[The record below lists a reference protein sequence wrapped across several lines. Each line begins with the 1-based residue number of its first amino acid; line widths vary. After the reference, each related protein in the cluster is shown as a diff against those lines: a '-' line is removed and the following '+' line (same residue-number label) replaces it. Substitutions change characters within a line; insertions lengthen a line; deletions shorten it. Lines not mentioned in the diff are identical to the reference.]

1 MAETHSLLGRSR
13 VRPHAL
19 AGHRFP
25 VLLLLIISIL
35 SISLFF
41 PKSDSPKTFNDDD
54 VDDHIIPIT
63 EPEFNCRWSSLN
75 QIQQDR
81 IRSYISNQTQVGF
94 TIMKQL
100 LSTEG
105 KDRNMVYSPLSI
117 HIVLSLIAAGSDG
130 PTQDQLLAFLKSKST
145 QELNDLA
152 STLVPLFFVEG
163 SPNGGPGLSFTNGV
177 WIDKSLPVK
186 PSFKRVVDTAY
197 KAALKRVDFEHK
209 PDEVRS
215 EVNSWAE
222 KETNGRIKSI
232 LAPGSVNS
240 QTKLLL
246 ANALY
251 FKGDWEDKFDASG
264 TKEYDFHL
272 LIGSSVKTPFMTRWI
287 TSWGRRYISVFDS
300 FKVLKLPYEQGQ
312 HGEKCLSMYV
322 FLPNDRDGLPALVE
336 RFSSESGF
344 LDDHLPQKTVNVGA
358 FMMPKFKFSSR
369 FEASELL
376 KTVGLKLPFVPGGLT
391 EMVDSPIHVS
401 HIQHESFI
409 DVNED
414 GTEAAAVTV
423 SNLVG
428 STLDNEKPIDFV
440 ADHPFLFLI
449 REETTGSVLFIGQI
463 LNPLPID
470 K

>member
-1 MAETHSLLGRSR
+1 MAETHSLLGRSQ
-13 VRPHAL
+13 VRPHAF
-19 AGHRFP
+19 AGHCFP

-35 SISLFF
+35 SISLFL

-63 EPEFNCRWSSLN
+63 EPEFIGRWSSLN
-75 QIQQDR
+75 QIQQASFFR
-81 IRSYISNQTQVGF
+81 LKANGPTQDQF
-94 TIMKQL
+94 
-100 LSTEG
+100 
-105 KDRNMVYSPLSI
+105 Y
-117 HIVLSLIAAGSDG
+117 LIAAGSNG
-130 PTQDQLLAFLKSKST
+130 PTQDQLLTFLKSKST

-152 STLVPLFFVEG
+152 STLVPLFFVKG
-163 SPNGGPGLSFTNGV
+163 SPNGGLGLSFTNGV
-177 WIDKSLPVK
+177 WIDQSLPVK

-251 FKGDWEDKFDASG
+251 FKGDWQHKFDASG

-272 LIGSSVKTPFMTRWI
+272 LNGRSVKTPSMT
-287 TSWGRRYISVFDS
+287 
-300 FKVLKLPYEQGQ
+300 
-312 HGEKCLSMYV
+312 
-322 FLPNDRDGLPALVE
+322 RDGLPALVE
-336 RFSSESGF
+336 RCSSESGF
-344 LDDHLPQKTVNVGA
+344 LDDHLRQKTVKVGA
-358 FMMPKFKFSSR
+358 YLMPKFKFSSK

-440 ADHPFLFLI
+440 ADHPFFLSEKKQLDLYCSLEKSSI
-449 REETTGSVLFIGQI
+449 PVINEIS
-463 LNPLPID
+463 
-470 K
+470 